1 MKNEMIRFLNLKDQI
16 CEGSNDFAFYDTVS
30 DTVCSFGE
38 LGEQV
43 FSNVGEFQYAYG
55 KEQEG
60 TTKPLSEFLRLIP
73 NDYFEN
79 F

>member
-1 MKNEMIRFLNLKDQI
+1 MIRFLNLKDQI

-30 DTVCSFGE
+30 NAICSFGE
-38 LGEQV
+38 HGEQV
-43 FSNVGEFQYAYG
+43 FSSIEGFKYDYG

-60 TTKPLSEFLRLIP
+60 TTRQLSRFLNLIP

-79 F
+79 VT